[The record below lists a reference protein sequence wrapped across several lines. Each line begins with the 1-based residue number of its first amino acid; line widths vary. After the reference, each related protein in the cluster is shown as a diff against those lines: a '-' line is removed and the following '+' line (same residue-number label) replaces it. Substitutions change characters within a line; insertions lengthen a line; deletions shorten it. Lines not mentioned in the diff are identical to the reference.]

1 MATGAVAAG
10 VGVTLLAALT
20 STSVLREV
28 SMLWR
33 GMAIVAARESTTSA
47 MASPHVIFSMVSVVL
62 RTPNTWL
69 GAEKLAARPPPLE
82 FCTNTARAKATHTS
96 RIRMTIT
103 VYSVCGV
110 LLYYYFLPML
120 VLDSRIKKRK
130 KKLEHEAVFFFEVLS
145 LAIESGNNLYASIEL
160 TTTNVESELSYEFG
174 RMLDEIKIGKSFIEG
189 LESLSKRIPSDTI
202 KNILLNIKQ
211 ASLMG
216 NDITDTLKNQLNYIR
231 EKKILETRAYIAKIP
246 LKISVISVIFFIPL
260 LLLMILGPVII
271 KYIG

>member
-1 MATGAVAAG
+1 MEDRFSRRIYNKKTYDYIDEKINLLGKTKMT
-10 VGVTLLAALT
+10 TLKFLNFRLL
-20 STSVLREV
+20 SSIVLFFVILYFIE
-28 SMLWR
+28 W
-33 GMAIVAARESTTSA
+33 GYIFAPIIV
-47 MASPHVIFSMVSVVL
+47 F
-62 RTPNTWL
+62 
-69 GAEKLAARPPPLE
+69 
-82 FCTNTARAKATHTS
+82 
-96 RIRMTIT
+96 
-103 VYSVCGV
+103 
-110 LLYYYFLPML
+110 LYYYFMPTVL
-120 VLDSRIKKRK
+120 LDSRIKKRK

-145 LAIESGNNLYASIEL
+145 LALESGNNLYASIEL

-174 RMLDEIKIGKSFIEG
+174 RMLEEIKIGKSFVEG

-271 KYIG
+271 SYLG